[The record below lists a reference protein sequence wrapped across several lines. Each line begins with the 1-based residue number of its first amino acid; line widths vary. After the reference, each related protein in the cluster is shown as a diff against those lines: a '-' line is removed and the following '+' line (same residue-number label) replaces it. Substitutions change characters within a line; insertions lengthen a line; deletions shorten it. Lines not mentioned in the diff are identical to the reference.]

1 MARKADSRK
10 PRISEEQINEMIR
23 LRRQGKSISAIAR
36 ATGCHR
42 QTVRAYLKE
51 RQADILADEVRK
63 QILTDELQNHLGSL
77 SQFAASLVDH
87 LTIPDSPT
95 EERDVAAVLATLLP
109 KGFPMGL
116 DSASRKARRE
126 QRETDRQNKM
136 LMSSLREH
144 TREKGW
150 WQAFDEWQEAW
161 NTCRSALQKL
171 RGEANE
177 LVEKLINEKPNL
189 KEEAERRI
197 KEERDT
203 VERIISDVLWLVWW
217 ADTGK
222 PVAKFGVKEGR
233 VVAYFGDGTYHTI
246 GHRLSED
253 SLCQDMKEVSIFAF
267 ETLCQSF
274 SNKSIAEMLHRMDKN
289 IEVIDDA
296 LDPFVLRPLLV
307 RTRCELCPV

>member
-63 QILTDELQNHLGSL
+63 QVLTNELQKHLDDL
-77 SQFAASLVDH
+77 TKFAASLVDH

-95 EERDVAAVLATLLP
+95 EERDVAVVLAPLLP
-109 KGFPMGL
+109 KDFPMGL
-116 DSASRKARRE
+116 DLASRKARRE
-126 QRETDRQNKM
+126 QREMDRQNKM
-136 LMSSLREH
+136 LLRSLREH
-144 TREKGW
+144 TRAKGW
-150 WQAFDEWQEAW
+150 WQAFEEWQQAW
-161 NTCRSALQKL
+161 NTCRSALQEL

-177 LVEKLINEKPNL
+177 LVEKLINENPSF

-203 VERIISDVLWLVWW
+203 VRMIISDVLWLVWW
-217 ADTGK
+217 AGTGK
-222 PVAKFGVKEGR
+222 PVAKFGAEEGR

-253 SLCQDMKEVSIFAF
+253 SLGQDMTEVSKVAF

-274 SNKSIAEMLHRMDKN
+274 SNKSISEMLHRMDEK

-296 LDPFVLRPLLV
+296 LDPFVLRSLLV